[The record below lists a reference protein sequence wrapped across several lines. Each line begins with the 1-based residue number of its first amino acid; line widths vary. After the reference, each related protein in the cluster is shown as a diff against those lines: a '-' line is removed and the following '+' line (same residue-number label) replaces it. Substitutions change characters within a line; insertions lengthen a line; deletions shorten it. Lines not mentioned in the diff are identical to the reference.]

1 VSDEDLTEPE
11 EPVFELTPDAV
22 TDTERLR
29 NIKAQIKALETE
41 EKYLE
46 EWACK
51 EIGKQAVYE
60 RDNLRVKATVVQGV
74 SESLDLD
81 VLEKISPLL
90 YAEVTETEVV
100 LVAEKVKRFKEAGF
114 FDKGKPAAAAI
125 SRKNNKPY
133 VKFTVTDTSEETGSE

>member
-11 EPVFELTPDAV
+11 EQLLELTSEAI

-29 NIKAQIKALETE
+29 DIKAQIKALEME

-81 VLEKISPLL
+81 VLESVSPLL
-90 YAEVTETEVV
+90 YAEVTETKVV
-100 LVAEKVKRFKEAGF
+100 LVPEKLKRFKEAGF
-114 FDKGKPAAAAI
+114 FDTGKPAAAAI

-133 VKFTVTDTSEETGSE
+133 VKFTVTDTSEETGNE